1 MNLSKEEIKVLTEE
15 IIRGAE
21 QIIFGNLKIFV
32 DEVAP
37 KLNTK
42 EEILA
47 GLSTWLDMSIKQ
59 GDKAN
64 ESAK

>member
-1 MNLSKEEIKVLTEE
+1 MNKEEIKVLTAE

-21 QIIFGNLKIFV
+21 QVIFGNLKIFV
-32 DEVAP
+32 DEVAT

-47 GLSTWLDMSIKQ
+47 GLSTWLDLSIKQ

-64 ESAK
+64 EPTK